1 MPADDAEA
9 QIAERLQDAES
20 RMERSIESLHKELGA
35 VRTGRATPAL
45 VERVAVEYYGT
56 LTPLQQL
63 ASISAPEAR
72 LLVIQPY
79 DRSAIQAI
87 EKAIQRGE
95 MGLNP
100 NNDGQ
105 LIRIQIPQLTED
117 RRREFVKL
125 CKAKAEDAR
134 VAIRNIR
141 RDEVEHLRKL
151 EKDGVSRDQ
160 VENSLTEVQRVTD
173 RFVAQVD
180 AIAHKKEAE
189 ILEV

>member
-1 MPADDAEA
+1 MAEDAEA
-9 QIAERLQDAES
+9 QIAERLQDAED
-20 RMERSIESLHKELGA
+20 RMERSLESLHKELGA

-45 VERVAVEYYGT
+45 VERVQVEYYGT
-56 LTPLQQL
+56 MTPLQQL

-79 DRSAIQAI
+79 DRSAIAAI
-87 EKAIQRGE
+87 EKAIQKGE
-95 MGLNP
+95 MGLTP
-100 NNDGQ
+100 GNDGQ

-117 RRREFVKL
+117 RRRDFVKL

-141 RDEVEHLRKL
+141 RDEVDHLRKL

-160 VENSLTEVQRVTD
+160 VETSLSQVQRVTD

>member
-1 MPADDAEA
+1 M
-9 QIAERLQDAES
+9 
-20 RMERSIESLHKELGA
+20 
-35 VRTGRATPAL
+35 
-45 VERVAVEYYGT
+45 EYYGT
-56 LTPLQQL
+56 MTPLQQL

-79 DRSAIQAI
+79 DRSAIAAI
-87 EKAIQRGE
+87 EKAIQKGE

-100 NNDGQ
+100 GNDGQ

-117 RRREFVKL
+117 RRRDFVKL

-141 RDEVEHLRKL
+141 RDEVDHLRKL

-160 VENSLTEVQRVTD
+160 VETSLGQVQRVTD

>member
-20 RMERSIESLHKELGA
+20 RMERSIESLHTELGA